1 MFSEIKEDFR
11 EWLIVKKGVSKR
23 VAGDTISRCK
33 RLDEEILDSI
43 DLAVSSVDNYLLA
56 MSKIKHYARENGT
69 ENGAKY
75 AMTGCLRSAM
85 RKYCEYRNPEDI
97 SYFPSAYNL

>member
-1 MFSEIKEDFR
+1 MFSEVKEDFR

-33 RLDEEILDSI
+33 RLDEEVLDSI

-56 MSKIKHYARENGT
+56 MAEIKNYARANGAK
-69 ENGAKY
+69 NGAKY
-75 AMTGCLRSAM
+75 AMRGCLRSAM
-85 RKYCEYRNPEDI
+85 RKYCEYRNPEKI
-97 SYFPSAYNL
+97 SYFPSAHNL